1 MNCVALAVF
10 KILKNWGY
18 KNLLPTPKKKKSYT
32 IKVIFIYVYT
42 YVCSKMCKAKNISY
56 ILEAS

>member
-18 KNLLPTPKKKKSYT
+18 KNLLPTPKKKNLTQLKLFS
-32 IKVIFIYVYT
+32 F
-42 YVCSKMCKAKNISY
+42 MY
-56 ILEAS
+56 ILMYAVKCVKQKT